1 MKQIK
6 ILSLMLILCGIYIL
20 YNNFSAI
27 ATFSPQQ
34 TTLPPPPPPTPYDP
48 AAWCAHISSTP
59 EPQLLLYNR
68 IPKAGGTTMLEIL
81 NAEPRAKK
89 GIWDFAIDDLN
100 IKTSRNHP
108 ITSYVFGSSS
118 GLWGDHRRKDYPL
131 DAETNTH
138 LLGRVQKTIS
148 TLINN
153 HNVKTHTKG
162 VANGHFFPLLPGI
175 HTYFNI
181 MRQPAKRAE
190 SSFYFNIHDSE
201 GAKIRREAKNAT
213 MLNREFLE
221 WYSGG
226 VSKLDESCFKSEK
239 CRRVFEGECKL
250 QTEYLCGGENEGGEC
265 GGEGLEVEVSMI
277 RTVV

>member
-1 MKQIK
+1 
-6 ILSLMLILCGIYIL
+6 
-20 YNNFSAI
+20 
-27 ATFSPQQ
+27 
-34 TTLPPPPPPTPYDP
+34 
-48 AAWCAHISSTP
+48 
-59 EPQLLLYNR
+59 
-68 IPKAGGTTMLEIL
+68 MLEIL

-265 GGEGLEVEVSMI
+265 GGEGLKLEVSMI